1 MPRRVNRKGSPKG
14 CLILNDLSRF
24 SALELP
30 DAGDENFHGTRFI
43 LDTYAEQCGLR
54 LGVLAQFLHLVHHSA
69 FRLVLF
75 ALDPALRL
83 VPLFLLAC
91 LFFLAFSKS

>member
-1 MPRRVNRKGSPKG
+1 MLRRDKRKGSPKG
-14 CLILNDLSRF
+14 CLILNCLLRF
-24 SALELP
+24 SAFELP
-30 DAGDENFHGTRFI
+30 DAGNEYFHGPRFI
-43 LDTYAEQCGLR
+43 LDAYAEQRGLR

-91 LFFLAFSKS
+91 LLFLAFSKG